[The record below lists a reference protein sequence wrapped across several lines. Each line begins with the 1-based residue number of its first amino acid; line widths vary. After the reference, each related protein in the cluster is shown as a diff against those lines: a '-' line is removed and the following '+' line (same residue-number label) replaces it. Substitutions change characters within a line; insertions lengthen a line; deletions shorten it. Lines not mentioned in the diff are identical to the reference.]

1 MKKTGCVIPVGEG
14 REENLRRTLEAVAS
28 ASVVPARVVLVFDG
42 ASVGPYLPV
51 IAAVESSLRLT
62 VIELEKHR
70 PGMVQPRNVGVK
82 ELAATERIDYVW
94 FLDTDCAPEPGC
106 LMAFEW
112 AMLQA
117 GDRILVGRYDWLAE
131 GAEEPQDGV
140 ELDDPRAASFAQFS
154 ALKVFRGDLSAG
166 LACFSG
172 NLVWPVL
179 GFQRVGGFWSEI
191 HHGRCEDGELGLRA
205 VSMGLP
211 ISYCGIA
218 VAHHHWHPRN
228 VALAMERNERDVPM
242 LNERHP
248 WVESRCSCGHQ
259 KTLHLSGA
267 AMGDHGGAC
276 KDCACEEFEQAMFVV
291 DRDGKRFDA
300 RCSIPGCDWSGNTA
314 GIWAHEATHPLG

>member
-1 MKKTGCVIPVGEG
+1 VKKTGCVIPVGQG
-14 REENLRRTLEAVAS
+14 REENLQRTLEAVAGG
-28 ASVVPARVVLVFDG
+28 SVTPSRVVLVFDG
-42 ASVGPYLPV
+42 ATIGPYMGAIASVEHRLP
-51 IAAVESSLRLT
+51 IT
-62 VIELEKHR
+62 VIELKKHQ

-82 ELAATERIDYVW
+82 ELVSLGNFDYVW
-94 FLDTDCAPEPGC
+94 FLDTDCVPERDC

-117 GDRILVGRYDWLAE
+117 GDRILCGRYDWLAV
-131 GAEEPQDGV
+131 GADSPEDGLA
-140 ELDDPRAASFAQFS
+140 ELDPRAASFEQFS

-172 NLVWPVL
+172 NLVWPVR
-179 GFQRVGGFWSEI
+179 GFERVGGFWSEI

-211 ISYCGIA
+211 ISYVGIA
-218 VAHHHWHPRN
+218 VAYHHWHPRN
-228 VALAMERNERDVPM
+228 VQVAMEWNERDVPM

-259 KTLHLSGA
+259 KTMHMAPNHRGE
-267 AMGDHGGAC
+267 C

-300 RCSIPGCDWSGNTA
+300 RCPIPGCDWSGNTA